1 MNILMAL
8 SQLEVTGAEVYGVT
22 LSDELIKRGNNVII
36 VSDTLTKESKAKYIK
51 LEFNKRGL
59 SERINQIKTLL
70 KIIKE
75 NDIHIVHAHSRAS
88 SWSSQIACKI
98 AGIPL
103 ITTTHGRQPVHL
115 SRKIF
120 KAFGDLTISVCE
132 NIQTHLIN
140 ELGVSSKN
148 TVVLRNP
155 INTIEYP
162 FAAQKKDESKKI
174 LSIIGRLSGPKGE
187 VAYKLLEILS
197 DMKNLEIRLIG
208 GKDIPEKFQKFFKN
222 KNIKFMGYVNDVPE
236 KIKESDIIVGAGRVA
251 VEGILS
257 GKPVIAIGEAKYIG
271 LITNNNLSDA
281 LASNFGDIEF
291 SNSEN
296 FNWNLLKNDV
306 ESAFTL
312 TEKELFSLRENV
324 EKEFDLNIITD
335 KIEKIYARLY
345 VLKRKYDIPV
355 IMYHRV
361 VNDESEGGV
370 HGTYI
375 TAKKFDEHMRY
386 LKEHNYHPITFKELL
401 KINYRNRF
409 NNGKKYVIL
418 TFDDGYEDN
427 YKIAFPI
434 LKKYE
439 FNCII
444 YLVSHLNYNKWD
456 VEVPE
461 NPEKKFPLMTWD
473 MIKEMQEYGIEFGGH
488 TMTHQKLAHIP
499 FEQAKEEIASST
511 QYLEEKLGEK
521 LVCFAYPYGDLNEQV
536 KEFVR
541 NSGYSF
547 AVATDSGDLSFSED
561 LFQIRRI
568 GIFPTNNMLSFKR
581 KVHGNY
587 NFIKLRREQKS
598 SKS

>member
-120 KAFGDLTISVCE
+120 KAFGDLTIPVCE
-132 NIQTHLIN
+132 NIQVHLIN

-370 HGTYI
+370 HGTYV

-499 FEQAKEEIASST
+499 FEQAKEEITKST

>member
-75 NDIHIVHAHSRAS
+75 NDIHVVHAHSRAS

-103 ITTTHGRQPVHL
+103 ITSTHGRQPIHL

-120 KAFGDLTISVCE
+120 KAFGDLTIPVCE

-155 INTIEYP
+155 INTLEYP
-162 FAAQKKDESKKI
+162 FVPQKKDGSKKI

-187 VAYKLLEILS
+187 VAYKLLELLA
-197 DMKNLEIRLIG
+197 DMENLEIRLIG

-222 KNIKFMGYVNDVPE
+222 ENIKFMGYVNDVPE
-236 KIKESDIIVGAGRVA
+236 KIKESDIVAGAGRVA

-271 LITNNNLSDA
+271 LITNNNLYEA

-291 SNSEN
+291 KNSEN
-296 FNWNLLKNDV
+296 FNWNQLKTDV

-312 TEKELFSLRENV
+312 TEKELFDLRNSI

-345 VLKRKYDIPV
+345 VLKKKYDIPV

-361 VNDESEGGV
+361 VNNENEGGV

-375 TAKKFDEHMRY
+375 TAKKFDEHMKY
-386 LKEHNYHPITFKELL
+386 LKEHDYEPITFKELL
-401 KINYRNRF
+401 KLNYRNRF
-409 NNGKKYVIL
+409 NNGKKYIIL

-434 LKKYE
+434 LKKYQ
-439 FNCII
+439 FKCII

-461 NPEKKFPLMTWD
+461 NPEKKFPLMTWG

-499 FEQAKEEIASST
+499 FEQAKEEITKST
-511 QYLEEKLGEK
+511 QFLEEKLEEK

-541 NSGYSF
+541 NSSYSF

>member
-75 NDIHIVHAHSRAS
+75 NDIHVVHAHSRAS

-103 ITTTHGRQPVHL
+103 ITSTHGRQPIHL

-120 KAFGDLTISVCE
+120 KAFGDLTIPVCE

-155 INTIEYP
+155 INTLEYP
-162 FAAQKKDESKKI
+162 FVPQKKDGSKKI

-187 VAYKLLEILS
+187 VAYKLLELLA
-197 DMKNLEIRLIG
+197 DMENLEIRLIG

-222 KNIKFMGYVNDVPE
+222 ENIKFMGYVNDVPE
-236 KIKESDIIVGAGRVA
+236 KIKESDIVAGAGRVA

-271 LITNNNLSDA
+271 LITNNNLYEA

-291 SNSEN
+291 KNSEN
-296 FNWNLLKNDV
+296 FNWNQLKTDV

-312 TEKELFSLRENV
+312 TEKELFDLRNSI

-345 VLKRKYDIPV
+345 VLKKKYDIPV

-361 VNDESEGGV
+361 VNNENEGGV

-375 TAKKFDEHMRY
+375 TAKKFDEHMKY
-386 LKEHNYHPITFKELL
+386 LKEHDYEPITFKELL
-401 KINYRNRF
+401 KLNYRNRF
-409 NNGKKYVIL
+409 NNGKKYIIL

-434 LKKYE
+434 LKKYQ
-439 FNCII
+439 FKCII

-488 TMTHQKLAHIP
+488 TMTQQKLAHIP
-499 FEQAKEEIASST
+499 FEQAKEEITKST
-511 QYLEEKLGEK
+511 QFLEEKLEEK

-541 NSGYSF
+541 NSSYSF

>member
-1 MNILMAL
+1 M
-8 SQLEVTGAEVYGVT
+8 
-22 LSDELIKRGNNVII
+22 
-36 VSDTLTKESKAKYIK
+36 
-51 LEFNKRGL
+51 
-59 SERINQIKTLL
+59 
-70 KIIKE
+70 
-75 NDIHIVHAHSRAS
+75 
-88 SWSSQIACKI
+88 
-98 AGIPL
+98 
-103 ITTTHGRQPVHL
+103 
-115 SRKIF
+115 
-120 KAFGDLTISVCE
+120 
-132 NIQTHLIN
+132 
-140 ELGVSSKN
+140 
-148 TVVLRNP
+148 VLRNP
-155 INTIEYP
+155 INTLEYP
-162 FAAQKKDESKKI
+162 FVPQKKDGSKKI

-187 VAYKLLEILS
+187 VAYKLLELLA
-197 DMKNLEIRLIG
+197 DMENLEIRLIG

-222 KNIKFMGYVNDVPE
+222 ENIKFMGYVNDVPE
-236 KIKESDIIVGAGRVA
+236 KIKESDIVAGAGRVA

-271 LITNNNLSDA
+271 LITNNNLYEA

-291 SNSEN
+291 KNSEN
-296 FNWNLLKNDV
+296 FNWNQLKTDV

-312 TEKELFSLRENV
+312 TEKELFDLRNSI

-345 VLKRKYDIPV
+345 VLKKKYDIPV

-361 VNDESEGGV
+361 VNNENEGGV

-375 TAKKFDEHMRY
+375 TAKKFDEHMKY
-386 LKEHNYHPITFKELL
+386 LKEHDYEPITFKELL
-401 KINYRNRF
+401 KLNYRNRF
-409 NNGKKYVIL
+409 NNGKKYIIL

-434 LKKYE
+434 LKKYQ
-439 FNCII
+439 FKCII

-461 NPEKKFPLMTWD
+461 NPEKKFPLMTWG

-499 FEQAKEEIASST
+499 FEQAKEEITKST
-511 QYLEEKLGEK
+511 QFLEEKLEEK

-541 NSGYSF
+541 NSSYSF

>member
-120 KAFGDLTISVCE
+120 KAFGDLTIPVCE

-312 TEKELFSLRENV
+312 TEKGLFSLRENV

>member
-22 LSDELIKRGNNVII
+22 LSDELIRRGNNVII

-59 SERINQIKTLL
+59 GERINQVKTLL

-75 NDIHIVHAHSRAS
+75 NDIHVVHAHSRAS
-88 SWSSQIACKI
+88 SWSSEIACKI

-103 ITTTHGRQPVHL
+103 ITSTHGRQPVHL

-120 KAFGDLTISVCE
+120 KAFGDLTIPVCE
-132 NIQTHLIN
+132 NIETHLIN
-140 ELGVSSKN
+140 ELGVSPQKA
-148 TVVLRNP
+148 VVLRNP
-155 INTIEYP
+155 INTEDYP
-162 FAAQKKDESKKI
+162 FIPQKKDEGKKI

-197 DMKNLEIRLIG
+197 DTDNLEIRLIG
-208 GKDIPEKFQKFFKN
+208 GKDIPEKFQKFFN
-222 KNIKFMGYVNDVPE
+222 NENIKFIGYVNDVPE
-236 KIKESDIIVGAGRVA
+236 KIKESDIVIGAGRVA

-271 LITNNNLSDA
+271 LINEKNLTEA

-291 SNSEN
+291 NNSEN
-296 FNWNLLKNDV
+296 FNWNQIKKDIHSVFNLN
-306 ESAFTL
+306 
-312 TEKELFSLRENV
+312 EKELIELRKNV
-324 EKEFDLNIITD
+324 ENEFDLNIITD
-335 KIEKIYARLY
+335 KIEKIYARSY

-375 TAKKFDEHMRY
+375 TAKKFDEHMKY
-386 LKEHNYHPITFKELL
+386 LKEKNYEPITFKELL
-401 KINYRNRF
+401 KLNYRNRF
-409 NNGKKYVIL
+409 NNGKKYIIL

-434 LKKYE
+434 LKKYQ

-461 NPEKKFPLMTWD
+461 NPEKEFPLMTWD

-499 FEQAKEEIASST
+499 FEQAKEEITKST
-511 QYLEEKLGEK
+511 EFLEGKLGEK
-521 LVCFAYPYGDLNEQV
+521 LVCFAYPYGDLNEEV
-536 KEFVR
+536 KEFVKET
-541 NSGYSF
+541 GYSF

>member
-51 LEFNKRGL
+51 LEFNKRGIG
-59 SERINQIKTLL
+59 ERINQVKTLL

-75 NDIHIVHAHSRAS
+75 NDIHVVHAHSRAS

-103 ITTTHGRQPVHL
+103 ITSTHGRQPIHL

-120 KAFGDLTISVCE
+120 KAFGDLTIPVCE

-155 INTIEYP
+155 INTLEYP
-162 FAAQKKDESKKI
+162 FVPQKKDGSKKI

-187 VAYKLLEILS
+187 VAYKLLELLA
-197 DMKNLEIRLIG
+197 DMENLEIRLIG

-222 KNIKFMGYVNDVPE
+222 ENIKFMGYVNDVPE
-236 KIKESDIIVGAGRVA
+236 KIKESDIVAGAGRVA

-271 LITNNNLSDA
+271 LITNNNLYEA

-291 SNSEN
+291 KNSEN
-296 FNWNLLKNDV
+296 FNWNQLKTDV

-312 TEKELFSLRENV
+312 TEKELFDLRNSI

-345 VLKRKYDIPV
+345 VLKKKYDIPV

-361 VNDESEGGV
+361 VNNENEGGV

-375 TAKKFDEHMRY
+375 TAKKFDEHMKY
-386 LKEHNYHPITFKELL
+386 LKEHDYEPITFKELL
-401 KINYRNRF
+401 KLNYRNRF
-409 NNGKKYVIL
+409 NNGKKYIIL

-434 LKKYE
+434 LKKYQ
-439 FNCII
+439 FKCII

-461 NPEKKFPLMTWD
+461 NPEKKFPLMTWG

-488 TMTHQKLAHIP
+488 TMTHQKLAHMP
-499 FEQAKEEIASST
+499 FEQAKEEITKST
-511 QYLEEKLGEK
+511 QFLEEKLEEK

-541 NSGYSF
+541 NSSYSF

>member
-51 LEFNKRGL
+51 LEFNKRGIG
-59 SERINQIKTLL
+59 ERINQVKTLL

-75 NDIHIVHAHSRAS
+75 NDIHVVHAHSRAS

-103 ITTTHGRQPVHL
+103 VTSTHGRQPVHL

-120 KAFGDLTISVCE
+120 KAFGDLTIPVCE

-140 ELGVSSKN
+140 ELGVSPKN

-155 INTIEYP
+155 INTSEYP
-162 FAAQKKDESKKI
+162 FIPQKKDRSKKI

-197 DMKNLEIRLIG
+197 DMENLEIRLIG

-222 KNIKFMGYVNDVPE
+222 ENIKFMGYVNDVPE

-271 LITNNNLSDA
+271 LITKNNLSEA

-291 SNSEN
+291 KNSEN
-296 FNWNLLKNDV
+296 FNWNQLKNDI
-306 ESAFTL
+306 ESAFAL
-312 TEKELFSLRENV
+312 TEKELSDLRDSI
-324 EKEFDLNIITD
+324 EKEFDLSIITD

-375 TAKKFDEHMRY
+375 TATKFDEHMRY
-386 LKEHNYHPITFKELL
+386 LKEHGYQPITFKELL
-401 KINYRNRF
+401 KLNYRNRF
-409 NNGKKYVIL
+409 NSGKKYIIL

-434 LKKYE
+434 LKKYQ

-461 NPEKKFPLMTWD
+461 NPEKEFPLMTWD

-499 FEQAKEEIASST
+499 FEQAKEEITKST
-511 QYLEEKLGEK
+511 QFLEEKLGEK

>member
-75 NDIHIVHAHSRAS
+75 NDIHVVHAHSRAS

-103 ITTTHGRQPVHL
+103 ITSTHGRQPIHL

-120 KAFGDLTISVCE
+120 KAFGDLTIPVCE

-187 VAYKLLEILS
+187 VAYKLLELLA
-197 DMKNLEIRLIG
+197 DMENLEIRLIG

-222 KNIKFMGYVNDVPE
+222 ENIKFMGYVNDVPE
-236 KIKESDIIVGAGRVA
+236 KIKESDIVAGAGRVA

-271 LITNNNLSDA
+271 LITNNNLYEA

-291 SNSEN
+291 KNSEN
-296 FNWNLLKNDV
+296 FNWNQLKTDV

-312 TEKELFSLRENV
+312 TEKELFDLRNSI

-345 VLKRKYDIPV
+345 VLKKKYDIPV

-361 VNDESEGGV
+361 VNNENEGGV

-375 TAKKFDEHMRY
+375 TAKKFDEHMKY
-386 LKEHNYHPITFKELL
+386 LKEHDYEPITFKELL
-401 KINYRNRF
+401 KLNYRNRF
-409 NNGKKYVIL
+409 NNGKKYIIL

-434 LKKYE
+434 LKKYQ
-439 FNCII
+439 FKCII

-461 NPEKKFPLMTWD
+461 NPEKKFPLMTWG

-499 FEQAKEEIASST
+499 FEQAKEEITKST

-541 NSGYSF
+541 NSSYSF

>member
-51 LEFNKRGL
+51 LEFNKRGIG
-59 SERINQIKTLL
+59 ERINQVKTLL

-75 NDIHIVHAHSRAS
+75 NDIHVVHAHSRAS
-88 SWSSQIACKI
+88 SWSSEIACKI

-103 ITTTHGRQPVHL
+103 ITSTHGRQPVHL

-120 KAFGDLTISVCE
+120 KAFGDLTIPVCE
-132 NIQTHLIN
+132 NIERHLIN
-140 ELGVSSKN
+140 ELGISPEKA
-148 TVVLRNP
+148 VVLRNP
-155 INTIEYP
+155 INTAEYP
-162 FAAQKKDESKKI
+162 FIPQKNVGDKKI

-197 DMKNLEIRLIG
+197 HVNNLEIRLIG
-208 GKDIPEKFQKFFKN
+208 GKDIPEKFQKFFDYE
-222 KNIKFMGYVNDVPE
+222 NIKFMGYVNDVPK
-236 KIKESDIIVGAGRVA
+236 KIKESDIVIGAGRVA

-271 LITNNNLSDA
+271 LVTKDNLTEA

-291 SNSEN
+291 NNSEN
-296 FNWNLLKNDV
+296 FNWNRVKEDIHSAINLNEEELLELRKNIAD
-306 ESAFTL
+306 
-312 TEKELFSLRENV
+312 
-324 EKEFDLNIITD
+324 EFDLNIITD
-335 KIEKIYARLY
+335 KIEKIYAKAY

-355 IMYHRV
+355 IMYHKV

-375 TAKKFDEHMRY
+375 TAEKFDKHMKY
-386 LKEHNYHPITFKELL
+386 LKENNYEPITFKELL
-401 KINYRNRF
+401 KLNYRNRF
-409 NNGKKYVIL
+409 NNGKKYIIL

-434 LKKYE
+434 LKKYQ
-439 FNCII
+439 FKCII

-461 NPEKKFPLMTWD
+461 NPEKEFALMSWD

-499 FEQAKEEIASST
+499 FEQAKEEITKST
-511 QYLEEKLGEK
+511 EFLEEKLGEK
-521 LVCFAYPYGDLNEQV
+521 LVCFAYPYGDLNEEV

-541 NSGYSF
+541 ECGYSF

-581 KVHGNY
+581 KVQGNY

>member
-1 MNILMAL
+1 M
-8 SQLEVTGAEVYGVT
+8 
-22 LSDELIKRGNNVII
+22 
-36 VSDTLTKESKAKYIK
+36 
-51 LEFNKRGL
+51 
-59 SERINQIKTLL
+59 
-70 KIIKE
+70 
-75 NDIHIVHAHSRAS
+75 
-88 SWSSQIACKI
+88 
-98 AGIPL
+98 
-103 ITTTHGRQPVHL
+103 

-120 KAFGDLTISVCE
+120 KAFGDLTIPVCE
-132 NIQTHLIN
+132 NIETHLIN
-140 ELGVSSKN
+140 ELGVSPQKAI
-148 TVVLRNP
+148 VLRNP
-155 INTIEYP
+155 INTEDYP
-162 FAAQKKDESKKI
+162 FIPQKKDEGKKI

-197 DMKNLEIRLIG
+197 DTDNLEIRLIG
-208 GKDIPEKFQKFFKN
+208 GKDIPEKFQKFFN
-222 KNIKFMGYVNDVPE
+222 NENIKFIGYVNDVPE
-236 KIKESDIIVGAGRVA
+236 KIKESDIVIGAGRVA

-271 LITNNNLSDA
+271 LINEKNLIEA

-291 SNSEN
+291 NNSEN
-296 FNWNLLKNDV
+296 FNWDQIKKDIH
-306 ESAFTL
+306 SAFNL
-312 TEKELFSLRENV
+312 NEKELIELRKNV
-324 EKEFDLNIITD
+324 ENEFDLNIITN
-335 KIEKIYARLY
+335 KIEKIYARSY

-375 TAKKFDEHMRY
+375 TAKKFDEHMKY
-386 LKEHNYHPITFKELL
+386 LKEKNYEPITFKELL
-401 KINYRNRF
+401 KLNYRNRF
-409 NNGKKYVIL
+409 NNGKKYIIL

-434 LKKYE
+434 LKKYQ

-461 NPEKKFPLMTWD
+461 NPEKEFPLMTWD

-499 FEQAKEEIASST
+499 FEQAKEEITKST
-511 QYLEEKLGEK
+511 EFLEEKLGEK
-521 LVCFAYPYGDLNEQV
+521 LVCFAYPYGDLNEEV
-536 KEFVR
+536 KEFVKET
-541 NSGYSF
+541 GYSF

>member
-1 MNILMAL
+1 M
-8 SQLEVTGAEVYGVT
+8 
-22 LSDELIKRGNNVII
+22 
-36 VSDTLTKESKAKYIK
+36 
-51 LEFNKRGL
+51 
-59 SERINQIKTLL
+59 
-70 KIIKE
+70 
-75 NDIHIVHAHSRAS
+75 
-88 SWSSQIACKI
+88 
-98 AGIPL
+98 
-103 ITTTHGRQPVHL
+103 
-115 SRKIF
+115 
-120 KAFGDLTISVCE
+120 
-132 NIQTHLIN
+132 IN
-140 ELGVSSKN
+140 ELGVSPKN

-162 FAAQKKDESKKI
+162 FATQKKDESKKI

-312 TEKELFSLRENV
+312 TKKELFSLRENV

-386 LKEHNYHPITFKELL
+386 LTEHNYHPITFKELL

-499 FEQAKEEIASST
+499 FEQAKEEITKST

>member
-120 KAFGDLTISVCE
+120 KAFGDLTIPVCE

-222 KNIKFMGYVNDVPE
+222 KNIKFMG
-236 KIKESDIIVGAGRVA
+236 IR
-251 VEGILS
+251 LS
-257 GKPVIAIGEAKYIG
+257 S
-271 LITNNNLSDA
+271 LLS
-281 LASNFGDIEF
+281 LSTLLL
-291 SNSEN
+291 SE
-296 FNWNLLKNDV
+296 L
-306 ESAFTL
+306 
-312 TEKELFSLRENV
+312 
-324 EKEFDLNIITD
+324 
-335 KIEKIYARLY
+335 
-345 VLKRKYDIPV
+345 
-355 IMYHRV
+355 
-361 VNDESEGGV
+361 
-370 HGTYI
+370 
-375 TAKKFDEHMRY
+375 
-386 LKEHNYHPITFKELL
+386 
-401 KINYRNRF
+401 
-409 NNGKKYVIL
+409 
-418 TFDDGYEDN
+418 
-427 YKIAFPI
+427 
-434 LKKYE
+434 
-439 FNCII
+439 C
-444 YLVSHLNYNKWD
+444 
-456 VEVPE
+456 
-461 NPEKKFPLMTWD
+461 
-473 MIKEMQEYGIEFGGH
+473 
-488 TMTHQKLAHIP
+488 
-499 FEQAKEEIASST
+499 
-511 QYLEEKLGEK
+511 
-521 LVCFAYPYGDLNEQV
+521 
-536 KEFVR
+536 
-541 NSGYSF
+541 
-547 AVATDSGDLSFSED
+547 
-561 LFQIRRI
+561 
-568 GIFPTNNMLSFKR
+568 
-581 KVHGNY
+581 
-587 NFIKLRREQKS
+587 
-598 SKS
+598 

>member
-120 KAFGDLTISVCE
+120 KAFGDLTIPVCE

-187 VAYKLLEILS
+187 VAYKLLEILF

-488 TMTHQKLAHIP
+488 TMTHQKLVHIP

>member
-120 KAFGDLTISVCE
+120 KAFGDLTIPVCE

-140 ELGVSSKN
+140 ELGVSPKN

-409 NNGKKYVIL
+409 NNGKKYV
-418 TFDDGYEDN
+418 
-427 YKIAFPI
+427 KI
-434 LKKYE
+434 
-439 FNCII
+439 
-444 YLVSHLNYNKWD
+444 
-456 VEVPE
+456 
-461 NPEKKFPLMTWD
+461 
-473 MIKEMQEYGIEFGGH
+473 GR
-488 TMTHQKLAHIP
+488 AH
-499 FEQAKEEIASST
+499 
-511 QYLEEKLGEK
+511 
-521 LVCFAYPYGDLNEQV
+521 V
-536 KEFVR
+536 
-541 NSGYSF
+541 
-547 AVATDSGDLSFSED
+547 
-561 LFQIRRI
+561 
-568 GIFPTNNMLSFKR
+568 
-581 KVHGNY
+581 
-587 NFIKLRREQKS
+587 
-598 SKS
+598 

>member
-98 AGIPL
+98 VGIPL

-120 KAFGDLTISVCE
+120 KAFGDLTIPVCE

-140 ELGVSSKN
+140 ELGVSPKN

-208 GKDIPEKFQKFFKN
+208 GKDIPEKFFKN

-312 TEKELFSLRENV
+312 TKKELFSLRENV

-386 LKEHNYHPITFKELL
+386 LTEHNYHPITFKELL

-499 FEQAKEEIASST
+499 FEQAKEEITKST

>member
-1 MNILMAL
+1 MAL

-75 NDIHIVHAHSRAS
+75 NDIHVVHAHSRAS

-103 ITTTHGRQPVHL
+103 ITSTHGRQPIHL

-120 KAFGDLTISVCE
+120 KAFGDLTIPVCE

-155 INTIEYP
+155 INTLEYP
-162 FAAQKKDESKKI
+162 FVPQKKDGSKKI

-187 VAYKLLEILS
+187 VAYKLLELLA
-197 DMKNLEIRLIG
+197 DMENLEIRLIG

-222 KNIKFMGYVNDVPE
+222 ENIKFMGYVNDVPE
-236 KIKESDIIVGAGRVA
+236 KIKESDIVAGAGRVA

-271 LITNNNLSDA
+271 LITNNNLYEA

-291 SNSEN
+291 KNSEN
-296 FNWNLLKNDV
+296 FNWNQLKTDV

-312 TEKELFSLRENV
+312 TEKELFDLRNSI

-345 VLKRKYDIPV
+345 VLKKKYDIPV

-361 VNDESEGGV
+361 VNNENEGGV

-375 TAKKFDEHMRY
+375 TAKKFDEHMKY
-386 LKEHNYHPITFKELL
+386 LKEHDYEPITFKELL
-401 KINYRNRF
+401 KLNYRNRF
-409 NNGKKYVIL
+409 NNGKKYIIL

-434 LKKYE
+434 LKKYQ
-439 FNCII
+439 FKCII

-499 FEQAKEEIASST
+499 FEQAKEEITKST
-511 QYLEEKLGEK
+511 QFLEEKLEEK

-541 NSGYSF
+541 NSSYSF

>member
-75 NDIHIVHAHSRAS
+75 NDIHVVHAHSRAS

-103 ITTTHGRQPVHL
+103 ITSTHGRQPIHL

-120 KAFGDLTISVCE
+120 KAFGDLTIPVCE

-155 INTIEYP
+155 INTLEYP
-162 FAAQKKDESKKI
+162 FVPQKKDGSKKI

-187 VAYKLLEILS
+187 VAYKLLELLA
-197 DMKNLEIRLIG
+197 DMENLEIRLIG

-222 KNIKFMGYVNDVPE
+222 ENIKFMGYVNDVPE
-236 KIKESDIIVGAGRVA
+236 KIKESDIVAGAGRVA

-271 LITNNNLSDA
+271 LITNNNLYEA

-291 SNSEN
+291 KNSEN
-296 FNWNLLKNDV
+296 FNWNQLKTDV

-312 TEKELFSLRENV
+312 TEKELFDLRNSI

-345 VLKRKYDIPV
+345 VLKKKYDIPV

-361 VNDESEGGV
+361 VNNENEGGV

-375 TAKKFDEHMRY
+375 TAKKFDEHMKY
-386 LKEHNYHPITFKELL
+386 LKEHDYEPITFKELL
-401 KINYRNRF
+401 KLNYRNRF
-409 NNGKKYVIL
+409 NNGKKYIIL

-434 LKKYE
+434 LKKYQ
-439 FNCII
+439 FKCII

-499 FEQAKEEIASST
+499 FEQAKEEITKST
-511 QYLEEKLGEK
+511 QFLEEKLEEK

-541 NSGYSF
+541 NSSYSF

>member
-120 KAFGDLTISVCE
+120 KAFGDLTIPVCE

-187 VAYKLLEILS
+187 VAYKLLEILF

>member
-8 SQLEVTGAEVYGVT
+8 SQLEVTGAEVYAVT
-22 LSDELIKRGNNVII
+22 LGDELIKRGNNVII

-51 LEFNKRGL
+51 LEFNKRGFK
-59 SERINQIKTLL
+59 ERINQIKTLL
-70 KIIKE
+70 RIIKE

-103 ITTTHGRQPVHL
+103 VTSTHGRQPVHL

-120 KAFGDLTISVCE
+120 KAFGDLTIPVCE
-132 NIQTHLIN
+132 NIQKHLIN

-155 INTIEYP
+155 VNTLEYP
-162 FAAQKKDESKKI
+162 FVPQKKDGSKKI

-197 DMKNLEIRLIG
+197 QMENLEIRLIG

-222 KNIKFMGYVNDVPE
+222 ENIKFMGYVSDVPE
-236 KIKESDIIVGAGRVA
+236 KIKESDIVIGAGRVA

-271 LITNNNLSDA
+271 LITNNNLAEA

-291 SNSEN
+291 NNSEN
-296 FNWNLLKNDV
+296 FNWNQIKDDI

-312 TEKELFSLRENV
+312 IEKELSDLRESI

-361 VNDESEGGV
+361 VNDENEGGV

-386 LKEHNYHPITFKELL
+386 LKEHGYCPITFKELL

-434 LKKYE
+434 LKKYQ
-439 FNCII
+439 FKCII

-461 NPEKKFPLMTWD
+461 NPEKEFTLMTWD

-499 FEQAKEEIASST
+499 FEQAKKEITVST
-511 QYLEEKLGEK
+511 QFLEEKLGEK

-587 NFIKLRREQKS
+587 NFIKLRREHKS

>member
-51 LEFNKRGL
+51 LEFNKRGIG
-59 SERINQIKTLL
+59 ERINQVKTLL

-75 NDIHIVHAHSRAS
+75 NDIHVIHAHSRAS

-103 ITTTHGRQPVHL
+103 VTSTHGRQPVHL

-120 KAFGDLTISVCE
+120 KAFGDLTIPVCE

-140 ELGVSSKN
+140 ELGVSPKN

-155 INTIEYP
+155 INTSEYP
-162 FAAQKKDESKKI
+162 FIPQKKDRSKKI

-187 VAYKLLEILS
+187 VAHKLLEILA
-197 DMKNLEIRLIG
+197 DMENLEIRLIG

-222 KNIKFMGYVNDVPE
+222 GNIKFMGYVNDVPE
-236 KIKESDIIVGAGRVA
+236 KIKESDIVAGAGRVA

-271 LITNNNLSDA
+271 LITNNNLHEA

-291 SNSEN
+291 KNSEN
-296 FNWNLLKNDV
+296 FYWNQLKTDV

-312 TEKELFSLRENV
+312 TEKELSDLRNSI

-345 VLKRKYDIPV
+345 VLKKKYDIPV

-361 VNDESEGGV
+361 VNNENEGGV

-375 TAKKFDEHMRY
+375 TAKKFDEHMKY
-386 LKEHNYHPITFKELL
+386 LKEHGYDPITFKELL
-401 KINYRNRF
+401 KLNYRNRF
-409 NNGKKYVIL
+409 NNRKKYIIL

-434 LKKYE
+434 LKKYQ
-439 FNCII
+439 FKCII

-499 FEQAKEEIASST
+499 FEQAKEEITKST
-511 QYLEEKLGEK
+511 QFLEEKLGEK

-536 KEFVR
+536 KEFVK
-541 NSGYSF
+541 NSSYSF